1 MALRLNGAMSL
12 ALRLK
17 VLPNSLNP
25 ATTEKRP
32 VSFDSA
38 KTLPTRGQAAWIL
51 IAGKVWEDSSGN
63 RGVTAEGVVPEETAR
78 QSTVPVELE
87 EDSRLVGAFARR
99 RKLTMRLLVALD
111 ELTSRQAPPDVTAA
125 LVHAE

>member
-1 MALRLNGAMSL
+1 MSL

-17 VLPNSLNP
+17 VLPKLLNP
-25 ATTEKRP
+25 ATTENRP

-38 KTLPTRGQAAWIL
+38 KTLPTRGQAAGIL

-63 RGVTAEGVVPEETAR
+63 RGVTEGSVPEETAR

-99 RKLTMRLLVALD
+99 RKLTMRLLVALV
-111 ELTSRQAPPDVTAA
+111 ELTSRHAPPDVTAA